1 VEDSENIVSA
11 LSEVGINAAVLNA
24 RPENAALEG
33 RLVAQAGRLGQVTV
47 ATNMAGRGTDIRLG
61 GNAAEFTKVRDTKH
75 AQRQFI
81 LWSSETY
88 QRLTL
93 SLLPTV
99 AAHARV
105 LMLGPLALECPKL
118 KLIDFLV
125 DTLGAGSESSYTD
138 KWTPVDPELWP
149 CALSDGAVEA
159 LREASRVVA
168 ARYDVC
174 EYARALASV
183 RLSLLAV
190 TVCSLVSQA
199 DDLPTLDELDELVA
213 VAAESSSVT
222 NKVLRAA
229 RDAFAAVK
237 EDFDQDVTEQR
248 EQVFVWCTTHLLLKR
263 RDSPPPLPP
272 LMLFRSR
279 TLEDCISLARN
290 VTNRGASTTRCTG
303 CRL

>member
-1 VEDSENIVSA
+1 MVERNLSASNAVS
-11 LSEVGINAAVLNA
+11 
-24 RPENAALEG
+24 P
-33 RLVAQAGRLGQVTV
+33 
-47 ATNMAGRGTDIRLG
+47 TDG
-61 GNAAEFTKVRDTKH
+61 
-75 AQRQFI
+75 
-81 LWSSETY
+81 
-88 QRLTL
+88 
-93 SLLPTV
+93 

-105 LMLGPLALECPKL
+105 LMLGPPALKLPKL

-125 DTLGAGSESSYTD
+125 DTLGAGSESPYTD

-174 EYARALASV
+174 EYARTLASV

-213 VAAESSSVT
+213 VAAESTSVT

-263 RDSPPPLPP
+263 RDSPPPTPP
-272 LMLFRSR
+272 PA
-279 TLEDCISLARN
+279 DA
-290 VTNRGASTTRCTG
+290 V
-303 CRL
+303 